1 MRLYT
6 SEYIARLV
14 DQGVFSA
21 AYDPM
26 QPGAY
31 VSR

>member
-14 DQGVFSA
+14 DQGVYSA

-26 QPGAY
+26 KPHVY